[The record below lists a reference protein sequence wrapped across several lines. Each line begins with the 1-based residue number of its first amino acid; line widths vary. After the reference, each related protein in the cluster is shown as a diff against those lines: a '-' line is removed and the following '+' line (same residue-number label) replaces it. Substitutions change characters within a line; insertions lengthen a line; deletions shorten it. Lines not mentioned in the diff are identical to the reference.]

1 MVRKKSTKGSAVK
14 SAKAKKS
21 AAAKRTP
28 SRSAKPA
35 SSGTTGAKSSGAK
48 QESMPL
54 KVRQGCDYR
63 GQDWWGWSV
72 WIEAVDSV
80 LDEIEYVEYSLHP
93 TFPNPVQ
100 RVTNR
105 EENFLIKSEGWGEF
119 MLGVHIFTRK
129 GEHLKRQ
136 HWLTLDYPAT
146 PSKKTIASGA
156 GLSKQGS
163 ERPTIFLSGGVTEL
177 RLANALSEALEQ
189 EGFEV
194 VRMEDA
200 PPGVPWDQ
208 AIKLLTKQA
217 DIMVMLI
224 SGELTSWGMREI
236 AAAMDHKLPILPV
249 VIGSLSQLPQEL
261 RSFQAIPLKDASDPA
276 AIAPQLAQQIKQ
288 SIKH

>member
-21 AAAKRTP
+21 AAAKRAP
-28 SRSAKPA
+28 SRSVKP

-72 WIEAVDSV
+72 WIEAGDSV

-93 TFPNPVQ
+93 TFPDPVR

-105 EENFLIKSEGWGEF
+105 EEKFLIKSEGWGEF
-119 MLGVHIFTRK
+119 MIGVHIFTRK

-136 HWLTLDYPAT
+136 HWLTLDYPTT
-146 PSKKTIASGA
+146 PSKKNIASGGA
-156 GLSKQGS
+156 RLSKRGS
-163 ERPTIFLSGGVTEL
+163 ERPTLFLSGGVTEL
-177 RLANALSEALEQ
+177 GLANALSEALEQ

-208 AIKLLTKQA
+208 AIRLLTKQA

-224 SGELTSWGMREI
+224 SGGLTSWGMREI
-236 AAAMDHKLPILPV
+236 AAAIDHKLPILPV
-249 VIGSLSQLPQEL
+249 VVGPLSQLPEEL
-261 RSFQAIPLKDASDPA
+261 RGFQAIPLKDASDPT